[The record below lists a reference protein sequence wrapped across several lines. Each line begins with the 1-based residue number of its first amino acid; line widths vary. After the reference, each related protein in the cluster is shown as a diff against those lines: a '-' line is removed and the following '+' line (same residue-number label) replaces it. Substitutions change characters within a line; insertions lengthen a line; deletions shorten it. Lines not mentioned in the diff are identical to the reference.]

1 MKTTTGTKEVLE
13 GILDEAIRITSGDR
27 QRDYAHPLPNHERIA
42 EMWNAYLNIRKH
54 PTGFIEAE
62 DVAAMMILL
71 KLVRNAHTAKRDNS
85 VDIAGYARC
94 LARIQ
99 GFEE

>member
-1 MKTTTGTKEVLE
+1 MKTTTEPKSAPE
-13 GILDEAIRITSGDR
+13 GILEEAIRITSGDR
-27 QRDYAHPLPNHERIA
+27 QRDYAHPLPNHVRIA